1 MCSVRGSHSAYADW
15 YWRIGNGALRGVA
28 AIAASL
34 LLISGSL
41 PAFAEGEEQEIT
53 DPGEDDA
60 NSAGGKSGNGVRTP
74 SQLSS
79 LVVEGLVLRQSDLPN
94 IPFTGR
100 GIQSNAPT
108 PFVPFTTGDLGGN
121 DFAPAIRGTLRGEMF
136 GQNVE
141 FSAFFMAPVELE
153 ATKINL
159 GSEAGNAANTNAVFH
174 LENDPGAD
182 INSTNS
188 ENIYALT
195 AHYQTK
201 LLGGEMNILEPLG
214 IPGLLIGG
222 RAIYFG
228 EGLGATV
235 MEETDDFPGQGSGTA
250 RDMVSVRTDNRL
262 LGLQAGLQGM
272 FDLGDGL
279 RVGGNV
285 KAGIYDNSV
294 YRRRTFFSLNQSSRN
309 QDSSDDDHVVSY
321 GVEANP
327 RVEFKLSDSVFL
339 TASGTFLWLGNVS
352 QAADQYA
359 NITDL
364 DDHDLRANRDVYF
377 YGGSLGLT
385 FLLDNAPSSSG
396 ALPSFIDPVEYGSGG
411 SLADVDERILELE
424 ETTARKGNSK
434 VTIEV
439 TGWINRMIL
448 AWNDGRDR
456 DAYLVDNTAS
466 RSRFEFS
473 GYTKI
478 ARGWSAGYLLGIGID
493 DVAANDVDQLDFRGE
508 HQIELRHSAW
518 WIRNSLLGTATVGL
532 TSTATDDIILND
544 VGGIMPGAAN
554 ISTIGG
560 SLIVRHTDE
569 YENGDSALIT
579 RTTLDDFAGGASV
592 DTLRRNVIR
601 YDMPRYTL
609 AGGKL
614 DLSAAWGEDDFYDV
628 AAWYRINWN
637 EWKFRGGV
645 GYLRDTTEG
654 RPGGRRDRDEIKG
667 SASLLHVPSGL
678 FGTAA
683 YVHREFHGF
692 ESSDQTVYGENTT
705 GIVTAPGSNRPPM
718 DYLYTAAGLRR
729 GYSSIGDTTVY
740 GEFALVDDAI
750 TGLNEAGITGEVTD
764 SKLTMFGAAICQ
776 NIDSAA
782 MDLYAG
788 FRLYNFD
795 TEGVRVFSGVQRYI
809 AEPLADISLAYTGA
823 RIKF

>member
-1 MCSVRGSHSAYADW
+1 MRSPQHVPADKKWRAGNCLLKGSA
-15 YWRIGNGALRGVA
+15 A
-28 AIAASL
+28 AITAL
-34 LLISGSL
+34 LFVCSPL
-41 PAFAEGEEQEIT
+41 PAFAEGEEQEVT

-60 NSAGGKSGNGVRTP
+60 NANGTSSGKVDKTP
-74 SQLSS
+74 AALS
-79 LVVEGLVLRQSDLPN
+79 VEGMVLKQSNPPDL
-94 IPFTGR
+94 PFTGR

-108 PFVPFTTGDLGGN
+108 AYIPFTARELDGN
-121 DFAPAIRGTLRGEMF
+121 DFAPAIRGTLRGEVF
-136 GQNVE
+136 NQNME

-153 ATKINL
+153 ATKLNL
-159 GSEAGNAANTNAVFH
+159 GSESGNPANTNAVFH
-174 LENDPGAD
+174 PENDPGAD

-188 ENIYALT
+188 ENIYGLT

-201 LLGGEMNILEPLG
+201 LLGGEINFVEPLG

-228 EGLGATV
+228 EALGATV
-235 MEETDDFPGQGSGTA
+235 MEEADDVPGGGSGTA
-250 RDMVSVRTDNRL
+250 RDMVSVRSDNRL
-262 LGLQAGLQGM
+262 LGVQAGLQGM
-272 FDLGDGL
+272 FDLGYGL
-279 RVGGNV
+279 SIGGNV
-285 KAGIYDNSV
+285 KAGIYDNNV

-327 RVEFKLSDSVFL
+327 RVEFKLSESVRL
-339 TASGTFLWLGNVS
+339 TASGTFMWLGNVS
-352 QAADQYA
+352 QAIDHYA

-385 FLLDNAPSSSG
+385 FLLDNM
-396 ALPSFIDPVEYGSGG
+396 GSGSG
-411 SLADVDERILELE
+411 SSPALGDAFDYGPGASMADVDERIVDLE
-424 ETTARKGNSK
+424 ETTLRKGNPK
-434 VTIEV
+434 VSIEV
-439 TGWINRMIL
+439 TGWINRMVL

-456 DAYLVDNTAS
+456 DAYIVDNTAA

-473 GYTKI
+473 GAAKI
-478 ARGWSAGYLLGIGID
+478 ARGWSAGYLLAVGLD
-493 DVAANDVDQLDFRGE
+493 DIAANDVSQLDSRGE
-508 HQIELRHSAW
+508 QQLELRHSAW
-518 WIRNSLLGTATVGL
+518 WIRSDTLGTATVGL
-532 TSTATDDIILND
+532 TSPATDDIILND

-554 ISTIGG
+554 ISTVGG
-560 SLIVRHTDE
+560 SLIVRHADE
-569 YENGDSALIT
+569 YENGDDALIT
-579 RTTLDDFAGGASV
+579 RTTLDDFAGGGSV
-592 DTLRRNVIR
+592 DTLRRKVIR
-601 YDMPRYTL
+601 YDLPRYSVL
-609 AGGKL
+609 GGKL

-654 RPGGRRDRDEIKG
+654 RTGGERDREEVKG

-678 FGTAA
+678 FGTVA
-683 YVHREFHGF
+683 YVRRQFHGF
-692 ESSDQTVYGENTT
+692 EVSDQAVYGENTT
-705 GIVTAPGSNRPPM
+705 GVVTAPGTNRPPI

-729 GYSSIGDTTVY
+729 AYSSIGDTSIY

-750 TGLNEAGITGEVTD
+750 TGLNEAGITGEITD

-776 NIDSAA
+776 NIDAAA

-788 FRLYNFD
+788 FRFFTFD
-795 TEGVRVFSGVQRYI
+795 TEGVRVFNGTQRHI
-809 AEPLADISLAYTGA
+809 AEPLTDMSLAYTGA